1 MEFHLLGPLEVLH
14 DGERLALGGVRQRAV
29 LGFLLLHANT
39 PVTTRRL
46 IDALWDD
53 NEPATARKILQN
65 AVSGLRRTL
74 VAADDGQERA
84 VPRSLPAREHGY
96 VLHVPPHR
104 LDLARYARLV
114 ERGRARL
121 AAGAWEPAA
130 RLLQEALALWRGHAL
145 ADLIEA
151 GVTWPELTALEEGR
165 WEVLSDKITAEL
177 MLGRLAEVTAELSV
191 VTAAE
196 PARERLCAQLMLAL
210 YQSGRQADAL
220 ERYRRARSAV
230 VEELGALPGRELREL
245 ERAILTQSPVIG
257 SPGAAARLFAR
268 RAPGRAGAGGADVV
282 ARRAPAGRDRGFA
295 PGRR

>member
-14 DGERLALGGVRQRAV
+14 EGERLALGGVRQRAV

-39 PVTTRRL
+39 PVTTRQL

-74 VAADDGQERA
+74 AADGGQARSA
-84 VPRSLPAREHGY
+84 PRSLPARERGY

-121 AAGAWEPAA
+121 VAGAWEPAA

-151 GVTWPELTALEEGR
+151 GVAWPELTALEEDR
-165 WEVLSDKITAEL
+165 WEVLGDKITAEL

-220 ERYRRARSAV
+220 ERYRRTRSAV
-230 VEELGALPGRELREL
+230 VEELGALPGRELRDL
-245 ERAILTQSPVIG
+245 ERAILVQSPVIG
-257 SPGAAARLFAR
+257 SPGAAARLFAPR
-268 RAPGRAGAGGADVV
+268 VPGQTAGAAGV
-282 ARRAPAGRDRGFA
+282 AGRLPAGPARGFV